1 MKDEAKKEPAII
13 ELDPV
18 EWRSERSEKQ
28 PFFGKGLAGGLVWL
42 AGFSVM
48 FFVTHYFR

>member
-1 MKDEAKKEPAII
+1 VRDEEKQPKVI

-18 EWRSERSEKQ
+18 EWRSERSDPQ
-28 PFFGKGLAGGLVWL
+28 PFFGKGLEGAIVWL
-42 AGFSVM
+42 IGFAIM